1 MPKKIPTLHRH
12 AGQQIKDSLEAHSE
26 VLNAINDVYNGAESL
41 TSIEIDPESYQ
52 SLHIDVRSL
61 EIDENGRHTYA
72 PYSDPHGPVFFEPKG
87 AAWVPPIVL
96 TNPDCQRR
104 LTSLTERWEEFTDR
118 LSKEGANSQASY
130 IHSALE
136 WMFFQFRRQ
145 FYPPGDDRVPP
156 NLRQESRW
164 LESGNNVPS
173 IIADEFYPAIWT
185 SVRWSPNTMFVAKTP
200 SGGQPRPPYVMITIV
215 IGEQPSEGLFRAEVM
230 TITAAMI
237 TRLQNEDFLQYN
249 TIPIM
254 AITVFGGMKARVIEA
269 QSSQDGLVIKKTQLF
284 DFSTNEVANESM
296 NILLGF
302 MSADLVGN
310 PRMPTVPKPTV
321 VIDIPKVCTLD
332 VLDGAKD
339 AEHESELT
347 KRAYACEDVWIR
359 PGKEV
364 QKAQARCRA
373 T

>member
-1 MPKKIPTLHRH
+1 
-12 AGQQIKDSLEAHSE
+12 
-26 VLNAINDVYNGAESL
+26 
-41 TSIEIDPESYQ
+41 
-52 SLHIDVRSL
+52 
-61 EIDENGRHTYA
+61 
-72 PYSDPHGPVFFEPKG
+72 
-87 AAWVPPIVL
+87 
-96 TNPDCQRR
+96 
-104 LTSLTERWEEFTDR
+104 
-118 LSKEGANSQASY
+118 
-130 IHSALE
+130 
-136 WMFFQFRRQ
+136 
-145 FYPPGDDRVPP
+145 
-156 NLRQESRW
+156 
-164 LESGNNVPS
+164 
-173 IIADEFYPAIWT
+173 
-185 SVRWSPNTMFVAKTP
+185 
-200 SGGQPRPPYVMITIV
+200 
-215 IGEQPSEGLFRAEVM
+215 
-230 TITAAMI
+230 
-237 TRLQNEDFLQYN
+237 
-249 TIPIM
+249 M
-254 AITVFGGMKARVIEA
+254 AITVFGGINALVIEA